1 MLVSAGIALYFALIE
16 GRHIARRGAK
26 KHFKSGWNRF
36 EMVCYTSV
44 FVSVSSAMLQ
54 VPSEEIIHAPCII
67 IVWIG
72 LLSRIRGFKMFSV
85 LITTFVQILHDLRV
99 FIMVL
104 LIIMAGFAL
113 GLKIL
118 LKTPEE
124 INNFQIVETIYYMM
138 FGLVDLD
145 FLKPPEKPNIATMAF
160 TLVGA
165 FMFIVVIVLLNM
177 LIALMGDSYD
187 NVTENIQIE
196 SIRARARV
204 CADLLIDVDSKNNIF
219 CEWLHV
225 CVAKDENTFSNRST
239 WEGKLKAM
247 KREIGSVKK
256 DLVKKMELSDLKTNE
271 AKKEMKK
278 DIENVKKEMKKDME
292 DMNKKLD
299 AKLDAIMELLT
310 KKA

>member
-1 MLVSAGIALYFALIE
+1 
-16 GRHIARRGAK
+16 
-26 KHFKSGWNRF
+26 
-36 EMVCYTSV
+36 
-44 FVSVSSAMLQ
+44 
-54 VPSEEIIHAPCII
+54 
-67 IVWIG
+67 
-72 LLSRIRGFKMFSV
+72 
-85 LITTFVQILHDLRV
+85 
-99 FIMVL
+99 MVL

-256 DLVKKMELSDLKTNE
+256 EM
-271 AKKEMKK
+271 KKEM
-278 DIENVKKEMKKDME
+278 NGVKKDME

>member
-1 MLVSAGIALYFALIE
+1 
-16 GRHIARRGAK
+16 
-26 KHFKSGWNRF
+26 
-36 EMVCYTSV
+36 
-44 FVSVSSAMLQ
+44 
-54 VPSEEIIHAPCII
+54 
-67 IVWIG
+67 
-72 LLSRIRGFKMFSV
+72 
-85 LITTFVQILHDLRV
+85 
-99 FIMVL
+99 
-104 LIIMAGFAL
+104 
-113 GLKIL
+113 
-118 LKTPEE
+118 
-124 INNFQIVETIYYMM
+124 MM

-204 CADLLIDVDSKNNIF
+204 CADLLIDVDGKNNIF
-219 CEWLHV
+219 GEWLHV
-225 CVAKDENTFSNRST
+225 CVAKDENTFSNRNT

-247 KREIGSVKK
+247 KMEIGSVEKN
-256 DLVKKMELSDLKTNE
+256 LVKKMELSDLKANE

-278 DIENVKKEMKKDME
+278 DIDGVKKDME

-299 AKLDAIMELLT
+299 AIMELLT

>member
-1 MLVSAGIALYFALIE
+1 MG
-16 GRHIARRGAK
+16 
-26 KHFKSGWNRF
+26 
-36 EMVCYTSV
+36 
-44 FVSVSSAMLQ
+44 
-54 VPSEEIIHAPCII
+54 
-67 IVWIG
+67 
-72 LLSRIRGFKMFSV
+72 
-85 LITTFVQILHDLRV
+85 
-99 FIMVL
+99 
-104 LIIMAGFAL
+104 
-113 GLKIL
+113 
-118 LKTPEE
+118 
-124 INNFQIVETIYYMM
+124 YYMG

-160 TLVGA
+160 TLVGS

-204 CADLLIDVDSKNNIF
+204 CADLLIDVDSQNNIF

-225 CVAKDENTFSNRST
+225 CVAKDENIFSNRST

-247 KREIGSVKK
+247 KREIGSVEKN
-256 DLVKKMELSDLKTNE
+256 LVKKMELSDLKANE

-278 DIENVKKEMKKDME
+278 DIDGVKKDIDGVKKDIDGVKKDIDSVKKDME

-299 AKLDAIMELLT
+299 AINILLHIL
-310 KKA
+310 